1 MFVQSLFDVVM
12 VVTRLALL
20 DCAVSHKC
28 IFSTKRDGH
37 ESLYSSA
44 FGGYLSSLLFVVE
57 R

>member
-1 MFVQSLFDVVM
+1 MFIQSLFDVVM

-20 DCAVSHKC
+20 DCAVSHKF